1 MINDSPLVTM
11 YSQLKMPESSLK
23 WHLKFWGKNQG
34 NNTGT
39 SIKYIKYNGGKKMP
53 ATATQQ
59 QSSQHTIILFCI
71 LHSNSSLLKEC
82 KTGLSY
88 SIYNQLTNSFDSNND
103 FFASLLRDHI
113 ICQ

>member
-39 SIKYIKYNGGKKMP
+39 SIKYIKYNGGKKKMP
-53 ATATQQ
+53 ATATQ
-59 QSSQHTIILFCI
+59 
-71 LHSNSSLLKEC
+71 
-82 KTGLSY
+82 
-88 SIYNQLTNSFDSNND
+88 
-103 FFASLLRDHI
+103 
-113 ICQ
+113 